1 MKKWTSLAAA
11 LLLGT
16 VVLAGAPADAKDY
29 SNMGISEEVC
39 LSAAD
44 NPERVDKNTL
54 DDLFESAGQGYTKAQ
69 YALGVIYLYGNE
81 YVSKDVGK
89 AVKWLTKAAD
99 DGERRA
105 QTMLGE
111 LYLDGDEVR
120 KDYYKAGV
128 YLEKAAA
135 KGHAHSQF
143 LIGMMYAS
151 GMGRKADEETAKFW
165 LNCAAQRGDSDAE
178 EYLRSH
184 PKLGE

>member
-1 MKKWTSLAAA
+1 MKRWTSLMAA
-11 LLLGT
+11 LLLSAA
-16 VVLAGAPADAKDY
+16 VLAGSPAGAKDY

-39 LSAAD
+39 LTAAE
-44 NPERVDKNTL
+44 NPEKVDKNTL
-54 DDLFESAGQGYTKAQ
+54 DDLFESADQGYTKAQ
-69 YALGVIYLYGNE
+69 YALGVIFLYGNE

-89 AVKWLTKAAD
+89 AVKWLTRAAD

-105 QTMLGE
+105 QTLLGE

-143 LIGMMYAS
+143 LTGMMYAT

-165 LNCAAQRGDSDAE
+165 LNCAAQRGDKDAE
-178 EYLRSH
+178 EYLREH
-184 PKLGE
+184 RKLAE

>member
-1 MKKWTSLAAA
+1 MKKWFSLTVA
-11 LLLGT
+11 LLLSA
-16 VVLAGAPADAKDY
+16 VMLSGAPAEAKSYADI
-29 SNMGISEEVC
+29 GISEEVC
-39 LSAAD
+39 LSAAE
-44 NPERVDKNTL
+44 NPERVDKKTV
-54 DDLFESAGQGYTKAQ
+54 DDLFESADQGYTKAQ

-81 YVSKDVGK
+81 YVGRDVGK
-89 AVKWLTKAAD
+89 AVKMLTKAAD

-105 QTMLGE
+105 QTLLGE
-111 LYLDGDEVR
+111 LYLDGEEVR

-143 LIGMMYAS
+143 LTGMLYAK

-165 LNCAAQRGDSDAE
+165 LDCAVRGGDRDAE
-178 EYLRSH
+178 EFLRSH